1 MPEYWSQKPV
11 YCRVLRSSNTLII
24 LYIFVFSS
32 QMQMYRQIKYHTLQY
47 CKKCIGELAAYSA
60 LLVSY
65 ALKYFVVH
73 SLSNTEQKIGQ
84 SEL

>member
-1 MPEYWSQKPV
+1 
-11 YCRVLRSSNTLII
+11 
-24 LYIFVFSS
+24 
-32 QMQMYRQIKYHTLQY
+32 MQMYRQIKYHTLQY

-65 ALKYFVVH
+65 ALKYFVVQ